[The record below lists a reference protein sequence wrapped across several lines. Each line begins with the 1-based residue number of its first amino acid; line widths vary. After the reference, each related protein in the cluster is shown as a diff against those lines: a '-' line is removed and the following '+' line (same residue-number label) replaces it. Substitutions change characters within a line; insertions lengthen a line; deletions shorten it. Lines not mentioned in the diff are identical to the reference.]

1 MIKVCFILS
10 IVAEEQFDD
19 VSGDRAKWRDLREK
33 ARQALRDQR
42 PYDQGF
48 RDHQSRR
55 KDQSPPK
62 ASLKEQAATRR
73 AIVESLTEGPM
84 PEGLPCWTLLCQIP
98 LKDNLTVVNEKRG
111 KNIHNAP
118 EMSAVEKVS
127 QTKMFPESGDDCCT
141 TLHPAR

>member
-1 MIKVCFILS
+1 MCTYPS
-10 IVAEEQFDD
+10 IVAGEQIDD
-19 VSGDRAKWRDLREK
+19 VAGDRAKWKKLLEK
-33 ARQALRDQR
+33 ARQALRDQQ
-42 PYDQGF
+42 PYDQ
-48 RDHQSRR
+48 RSEDLPRR
-55 KDQSPPK
+55 KESSPTE

-73 AIVESLTEGPM
+73 AIVESLTEGPL
-84 PEGLPCWTLLCQIP
+84 PEGLPSWTLLCQIP

-127 QTKMFPESGDDCCT
+127 KTKIFPESEDDCCT